1 MIIWLNGSFGVGKTM
16 VATNLNKN
24 LNRSIIY
31 DSELIGT
38 FLMDN
43 LPIKKNDFQDY
54 ELWRTI
60 NYDILK
66 YLSCSYDTIIVPM
79 TITNKKYYDE
89 IVVRL
94 RGDNIDIKSFILTAS
109 KENLIKRLDK
119 RGNST
124 EWTYQQI
131 DRCCKAFE
139 TDFDG
144 IKIDTNDNDI
154 GKVVNSILDLI

>member
-1 MIIWLNGSFGVGKTM
+1 MIIWLNGAFGSGKST
-16 VATNLNKN
+16 VATKLNNILNK
-24 LNRSIIY
+24 SIIY
-31 DSELIGT
+31 DPELIGV

-66 YLSCSYDTIIVPM
+66 YLSCSYDIIIVPM
-79 TITNKKYYDE
+79 TITNKKYYEE
-89 IVVRL
+89 IVDRL
-94 RGDNIDIKSFILTAS
+94 KSDNIDIKSFILMAS
-109 KENLIKRLDK
+109 RENLIKRLDK

-124 EWTYQQI
+124 EWAYQQI

-154 GKVVNSILDLI
+154 EKVINSILDLL

>member
-54 ELWRTI
+54 EL
-60 NYDILK
+60 
-66 YLSCSYDTIIVPM
+66 
-79 TITNKKYYDE
+79 
-89 IVVRL
+89 
-94 RGDNIDIKSFILTAS
+94 
-109 KENLIKRLDK
+109 
-119 RGNST
+119 
-124 EWTYQQI
+124 
-131 DRCCKAFE
+131 
-139 TDFDG
+139 
-144 IKIDTNDNDI
+144 
-154 GKVVNSILDLI
+154 